1 MPTVRR
7 LSQAVTGRDLRSVY
21 LTFVELYSSVS
32 GTGSVVEK
40 VLVTRPLVNWSMICS
55 SCHDNNNYTHTP
67 INIISISTPDLMLG
81 ETLALPSL
89 FLV

>member
-32 GTGSVVEK
+32 GVVEK
-40 VLVTRPLVNWSMICS
+40 VLVTRLLVKWSMICS

-81 ETLALPSL
+81 ETLTLPSL
-89 FLV
+89 SDFS